1 MVFRRKLI
9 LGILIFILT
18 FVVVSAYK
26 INIVYA
32 GSSKLSCQ
40 NNIQPK
46 QSFSLANS
54 KSLTETFEK
63 SIFNPTED
71 DEEILSRTVL
81 KRLLTLMI
89 VLFVIMCF
97 IVIILVLK
105 IGSLQ
110 SKLDD
115 LIDKVEENMLGN
127 VANNSQ
133 QMNSEQQNSES
144 NYRPEEAEKH
154 ISRNKGYAIDEDTG
168 EIQIEEALDNNISV
182 NVPPAVDSQ
191 PSKIENAMKE
201 RPYGIDS
208 AFDVISTDN
217 VYDLTPDI
225 TEQKDSAFSNSKVF
239 YAFDTMG
246 SNSEKTDTTQR
257 SRRVTDDTMEISP
270 GIDLNQLIRE
280 AEFKA
285 EINSEIN
292 QNNN

>member
-26 INIVYA
+26 TNLVYA
-32 GSSKLSCQ
+32 ESSKLSCQ

-46 QSFSLANS
+46 QSFSLSNS

-63 SIFNPTED
+63 SIFNPAED

-115 LIDKVEENMLGN
+115 LLDKVEENMLGT

-133 QMNSEQQNSES
+133 QMNSEQQNSKS
-144 NYRPEEAEKH
+144 NYQPEEAEMH

-285 EINSEIN
+285 EINSELN